1 MIMLMLAMQYEYECA
16 NEYSY
21 STTLHALCTLI
32 TRLAG
37 LKCTLLSN
45 LVRWNEVGRRPAAT

>member
-16 NEYSY
+16 NEY